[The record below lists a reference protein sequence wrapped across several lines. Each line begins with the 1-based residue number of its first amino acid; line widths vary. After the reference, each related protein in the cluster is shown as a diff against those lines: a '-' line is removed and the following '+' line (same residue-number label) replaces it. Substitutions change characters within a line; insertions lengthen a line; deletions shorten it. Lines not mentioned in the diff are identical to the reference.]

1 MGDAEGQG
9 SLEHP
14 VIFLDENHCGN
25 RHLHAALDAFGIR
38 YEKHLDHFPRGIED
52 TAWIPV
58 VAREGWVLLT
68 SDARIRY
75 NSLEKNA
82 VKNNSLRM
90 FYFTRNDIGGAEMGA
105 TLSKALPK
113 IISLCRTES
122 PPFTASINR
131 AGEVNIRDNFRT

>member
-9 SLEHP
+9 SVEQP

-25 RHLHAALDAFGIR
+25 KHLHAALDASGVR

-58 VAREGWVLLT
+58 VAANGWVLLT

-82 VKNNSLRM
+82 VRANRLRM
-90 FYFTRNDIGGAEMGA
+90 FYFTRNDIAGAEMGVA
-105 TLSKALPK
+105 LSKAIPK
-113 IISLCRTES
+113 MIALCHVQR
-122 PPFTASINR
+122 PPFAASISR
-131 AGEVNIRDNFRT
+131 GGDVTLRNIFE